1 MYTDGNFDNLAARLP
16 VSRLAKLINL
26 GITLSLIIYIPVF
39 FLFGNESIKELW

>member
-26 GITLSLIIYIPVF
+26 GITYYP
-39 FLFGNESIKELW
+39 